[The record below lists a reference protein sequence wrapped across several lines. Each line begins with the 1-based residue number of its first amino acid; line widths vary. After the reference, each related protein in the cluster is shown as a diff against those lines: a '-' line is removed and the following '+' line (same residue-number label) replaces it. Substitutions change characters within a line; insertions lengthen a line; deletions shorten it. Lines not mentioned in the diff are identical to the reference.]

1 MAKLQ
6 FDTGVREYEI
16 NDSCTVRF
24 NPCDPVFTE
33 RLFRVFDKLG
43 RMQEDGEK
51 ENVGTD
57 DGEKL
62 FDLIRERDKEMRA
75 DIDSIFGEPVC
86 DRIFAGIGVYAL
98 AGGLPL
104 WANFLMAIIDEVDA
118 SIIAEQQKGSPRIDH
133 YMKKY
138 GKYVAK

>member
-16 NDSCTVRF
+16 NDACTVRF

-33 RLFRVFDKLG
+33 RLFRIFDKLG
-43 RMQEDGEK
+43 KMQEDGER
-51 ENVGTD
+51 ENAGIH
-57 DGEKL
+57 DGAKL
-62 FDLIRERDKEMRA
+62 FELIRERDKEMRA

-86 DRIFAGIGVYAL
+86 EKIFDGIGVYAL
-98 AGGLPL
+98 ADGLPL
-104 WANFLMAIIDEVDA
+104 WANFLMAIIDEVDS
-118 SIIAEQQKGSPRIDH
+118 SIVAEQQKGSPRIDY

-138 GKYVAK
+138 GKYVKQ